1 MSSPPPMS
9 RPPLDLPPLY
19 PNPFHPISTAATISS
34 APVTYANPTAVQDK
48 TESAKKTTGSLRYV
62 PHSVSRPKPKN
73 EKASNKPAPRIFPNV
88 ASSATKS
95 SSPDAATKSTNQRQ
109 QPTLAD
115 FQTNDDDVNGYLA
128 ANSGGRKNKYNNR
141 NKNKNKSK
149 KRWEEKEAPFDYNG
163 AIVMQKPTPFNDYK
177 ESEVHVVANRQWH
190 DRLHVHRKIAAKE
203 AKKKL
208 NTMKK
213 QARKAER
220 AARLA
225 NNPDGTHDKDSTGKC
240 EIHLNRL
247 RGSLLQPVT
256 TVPTEKAAGEDADA
270 QHDHPSTLFA
280 PPASF
285 ASPPSAPSGS
295 ISVHA
300 STDMTASAI
309 SSSSSQPHPVL
320 AAAPA
325 GMISRAP
332 VRYERAVPASD
343 TDDDDDRPT
352 LGLGAPSNLPGKADV
367 TGSAQ
372 VENPPRPKG
381 PGQKYGVGRLMMQK
395 MGWEKGQSLGV
406 DGGGI
411 LEPLRVVPEK
421 RKRAEGGG
429 FAGPSGIGKILGGK
443 RLNTEK
449 DEGKTSNVVLF
460 SGLFDGMSPDK
471 VEEDLYEGDLM
482 QRIGDKMNECFGRL
496 ERHKVNLQAEGGVT
510 VLVKF
515 NDGISALRAVTAIAA
530 DFEGKPLRGAYY
542 DAHKFEA
549 GSGINR
555 LSNAVDCAVVED
567 GTEWNGME

>member
-1 MSSPPPMS
+1 
-9 RPPLDLPPLY
+9 
-19 PNPFHPISTAATISS
+19 
-34 APVTYANPTAVQDK
+34 
-48 TESAKKTTGSLRYV
+48 
-62 PHSVSRPKPKN
+62 
-73 EKASNKPAPRIFPNV
+73 
-88 ASSATKS
+88 
-95 SSPDAATKSTNQRQ
+95 
-109 QPTLAD
+109 
-115 FQTNDDDVNGYLA
+115 
-128 ANSGGRKNKYNNR
+128 
-141 NKNKNKSK
+141 
-149 KRWEEKEAPFDYNG
+149 
-163 AIVMQKPTPFNDYK
+163 
-177 ESEVHVVANRQWH
+177 
-190 DRLHVHRKIAAKE
+190 
-203 AKKKL
+203 
-208 NTMKK
+208 MKK

-225 NNPDGTHDKDSTGKC
+225 SNPDSTHDKNLAGKC
-240 EIHLNRL
+240 EIHLSSL
-247 RGSLLQPVT
+247 RSSLLQPVT
-256 TVPTEKAAGEDADA
+256 AGPTDDAAGEDADVN
-270 QHDHPSTLFA
+270 HDRPSTLFA

-295 ISVHA
+295 MSVHT
-300 STDMTASAI
+300 STDMTVSAI
-309 SSSSSQPHPVL
+309 PSSSSQPHPVL

-429 FAGPSGIGKILGGK
+429 FAGPSGIGKIVGGK
-443 RLNTEK
+443 RLKTEK
-449 DEGKTSNVVLF
+449 DEDKTSNVVLF
-460 SGLFDGMSPDK
+460 SGLFDGMSSDK

-515 NDGISALRAVTAIAA
+515 NDGISALRAVSAVAA

-542 DAHKFEA
+542 DAAKFEA
-549 GSGINR
+549 G
-555 LSNAVDCAVVED
+555 EYD
-567 GTEWNGME
+567 G